1 MIPPVAGMPPVGV
14 PEGGRIASMVLALA
28 ATTILTL
35 FITQRALAIRSWRR
49 LPLVVWLMFAI
60 YVDSYLFVT
69 GTATLQ
75 HALGINANHK
85 TCDSA
90 ILLCLACYIT
100 TKIFIYLFLVE
111 KSHIVR
117 ATPKGR
123 LQSRL
128 YLFNSCGM
136 LGIYVVVAIPNFIF
150 RIADLK
156 DGHCIIGMRSPAM
169 IPLISFDAIANVYLT
184 LMFLVPLSR
193 LYSFKNMARTPAN
206 RRLRTVAVRTF
217 IGAICTLI
225 SSIVQVSSPLA
236 VCVRDTDT
244 SCQQPL
250 CANGVKR
257 RARLVLFSA
266 LVIQW
271 VTSRDNAGSTPSTSS
286 SSHRAAV
293 PPDCISP
300 SSIRLTTPCD
310 YSRRSLITVDDIS
323 VLSSPRPSFSRDCP
337 TDGPGDPEAPPE
349 AIPMTRI
356 RRETDPSIPSAYD
369 RKARKSGEVRFAD
382 HPPPLK
388 SSCGPFAPESYCF
401 PRVAATGTTQVQ
413 PSPDVDP
420 KSNHSFPNP

>member
-1 MIPPVAGMPPVGV
+1 
-14 PEGGRIASMVLALA
+14 MVLALA

-100 TKIFIYLFLVE
+100 TKFIYLFLVE

-225 SSIVQVSSPLA
+225 SI
-236 VCVRDTDT
+236 
-244 SCQQPL
+244 
-250 CANGVKR
+250 
-257 RARLVLFSA
+257 LFSA

>member
-1 MIPPVAGMPPVGV
+1 MALNGEPGWVCLMCCNCDSMR
-14 PEGGRIASMVLALA
+14 RIDHA
-28 ATTILTL
+28 ADSALTL
-35 FITQRALAIRSWRR
+35 
-49 LPLVVWLMFAI
+49 
-60 YVDSYLFVT
+60 
-69 GTATLQ
+69 
-75 HALGINANHK
+75 
-85 TCDSA
+85 SA
-90 ILLCLACYIT
+90 
-100 TKIFIYLFLVE
+100 
-111 KSHIVR
+111 
-117 ATPKGR
+117 
-123 LQSRL
+123 
-128 YLFNSCGM
+128 
-136 LGIYVVVAIPNFIF
+136 
-150 RIADLK
+150 
-156 DGHCIIGMRSPAM
+156 
-169 IPLISFDAIANVYLT
+169 
-184 LMFLVPLSR
+184 
-193 LYSFKNMARTPAN
+193 
-206 RRLRTVAVRTF
+206 
-217 IGAICTLI
+217 
-225 SSIVQVSSPLA
+225 
-236 VCVRDTDT
+236 
-244 SCQQPL
+244 
-250 CANGVKR
+250 
-257 RARLVLFSA
+257 VLFSA

-401 PRVAATGTTQVQ
+401 PKAAATGTTQVQ